1 MNVEAIQAGSTV
13 KFNIPGRNFRL
24 IETTGPV
31 NVTFYRR
38 GAEIAES
45 FQVEAGYSE
54 KWEQDSEGFE
64 QVEFYSATAQTIKFA
79 VRMES
84 SVSYDRAVGNVAVV
98 SMPAEAAAFSGIQ
111 VTVTNVSSNI
121 SGAGNHSRYL
131 LIQNKSA
138 SGNVWVCMDGTAATQ
153 SKGVKIPPGGSIEL
167 AKLVPAL
174 TVTAIGDI
182 ASNPDVCVWRV

>member
-1 MNVEAIQAGSTV
+1 MNVEAIQAGATV

-45 FQVEAGYSE
+45 VQVEAGYSE

-84 SVSYDRAVGNVAVV
+84 SVSYDRAVGNVAVTNN
-98 SMPAEAAAFSGIQ
+98 Q
-111 VTVTNVSSNI
+111 VATLVHEQKTVTTTAAGLVGANSSR
-121 SGAGNHSRYL
+121 RYVL
-131 LIQNKSA
+131 VQNKSS
-138 SGNVWVCMDGTAATQ
+138 SGNIWIRFDGGISNTT
-153 SKGVKIPPGGSIEL
+153 GVGIKIAPGGSFEMTGYTCTGSIN
-167 AKLVPAL
+167 
-174 TVTAIGDI
+174 AIGDI
-182 ASNPDVCVWRV
+182 AINPDVAVVQG

>member
-1 MNVEAIQAGSTV
+1 MNVEAIQAGATV

-45 FQVEAGYSE
+45 VQVEAGYSE
-54 KWEQDSEGFE
+54 KWERDSEGFE

-84 SVSYDRAVGNVAVV
+84 SVSYDRAVGNVAVTNN
-98 SMPAEAAAFSGIQ
+98 SGAFSFAAPA
-111 VTVTNVSSNI
+111 VANVSTNI
-121 SGAGNHSRYL
+121 CNAGSYSRYL

-138 SGNVWVCMDGTAATQ
+138 SGTIWVSLNGALANVTNGI
-153 SKGVKIPPGGSIEL
+153 KIPPGGSLEL
-167 AKLVPAL
+167 DSFLPVAQIN
-174 TVTAIGDI
+174 AIGDL
-182 ASNPDVCVWRV
+182 ASNTDVVVWRA

>member
-1 MNVEAIQAGSTV
+1 MNVEAIQAGATV

-45 FQVEAGYSE
+45 VQVEAGYSE

-84 SVSYDRAVGNVAVV
+84 SVSYDRAVGNVAV
-98 SMPAEAAAFSGIQ
+98 
-111 VTVTNVSSNI
+111 TNTAGGFASFAPVVGLV
-121 SGAGNHSRYL
+121 SGAVRPGAASRRYL
-131 LIQNKSA
+131 MIQNKHA
-138 SGNVWVCMDGTAATQ
+138 SGTIYIQPNASAATV
-153 SKGVKIPPGGSIEL
+153 GNGLRLGPGESLEL
-167 AKLVPAL
+167 SGFVP
-174 TVTAIGDI
+174 TGQITAIADVAMAAGD
-182 ASNPDVCVWRV
+182 VVVWESV

>member
-1 MNVEAIQAGSTV
+1 MNVEAIQAGATV

-45 FQVEAGYSE
+45 VQVEAGYSE

-84 SVSYDRAVGNVAVV
+84 SVSYDRAVGNVAVTNNAG
-98 SMPAEAAAFSGIQ
+98 PFTHGAK
-111 VTVTNVSSNI
+111 TVTNVSGGML
-121 SGAGNHSRYL
+121 GANANRRYL
-131 LIQNKSA
+131 LIQNKHA
-138 SGNVWVCMDGTAATQ
+138 SGTIWVVFQNIAATQ
-153 SKGVKIPPGGSIEL
+153 LAGVRIQPGGSIEL
-167 AKLVPAL
+167 DSFVP
-174 TVTAIGDI
+174 TGNINAIGDI
-182 ASNPDVCVWRV
+182 ASNGEVIVVDA

>member
-1 MNVEAIQAGSTV
+1 MNVEAIQAGATV

-45 FQVEAGYSE
+45 VQVEAGYSE

-84 SVSYDRAVGNVAVV
+84 SVSYDRAVGNVAVTNTGGTFNNT
-98 SMPAEAAAFSGIQ
+98 AK
-111 VTVTNVSSNI
+111 TVTNA
-121 SGAGNHSRYL
+121 SGGFLSANTLRRYL

-138 SGNVWVCMDGTAATQ
+138 SGNIWVCFGNGPATTAN
-153 SKGVKIPPGGSIEL
+153 GVKIPPGGSYEMQGFAPTNNIQ
-167 AKLVPAL
+167 
-174 TVTAIGDI
+174 AIGDI
-182 ASNPDVCVWRV
+182 ASNPEVLVVEG

>member
-1 MNVEAIQAGSTV
+1 MNVEAIQAGATV

-45 FQVEAGYSE
+45 VQVEAGYSE

-84 SVSYDRAVGNVAVV
+84 SVSYDRAVGNVAV
-98 SMPAEAAAFSGIQ
+98 
-111 VTVTNVSSNI
+111 TNVGGPFTHSNPSVPVASSLVVAAN
-121 SGAGNHSRYL
+121 AARRYL
-131 LIQNKSA
+131 MIQNKDVSLEIYVRTDSA
-138 SGNVWVCMDGTAATQ
+138 AGILNGLKVGPGDSLEFQGYVPTG
-153 SKGVKIPPGGSIEL
+153 SIYIGSPGGIN
-167 AKLVPAL
+167 
-174 TVTAIGDI
+174 
-182 ASNPDVCVWRV
+182 SNVVVVQG

>member
-1 MNVEAIQAGSTV
+1 MNVEAIQAGATV

-45 FQVEAGYSE
+45 VQVEAGYSE

-84 SVSYDRAVGNVAVV
+84 SVSYDRAVGNVAV
-98 SMPAEAAAFSGIQ
+98 
-111 VTVTNVSSNI
+111 TNVNGVMAQSTPTIGTTVFAPRPTNT
-121 SGAGNHSRYL
+121 GRRYL
-131 LIQNKSA
+131 FVQNQSPSA
-138 SGNVWVCMDGTAATQ
+138 DLWMNLTTNAAVGNGI
-153 SKGVKIPPGGSIEL
+153 KIPPGGSMEFQGF
-167 AKLVPAL
+167 VPTGSVSL
-174 TVTAIGDI
+174 I
-182 ASNPDVCVWRV
+182 ASAAGTPVYIMEGPY

>member
-1 MNVEAIQAGSTV
+1 MNVEAIQAGATV

-84 SVSYDRAVGNVAVV
+84 SVSYDRAVGNVAVTN
-98 SMPAEAAAFSGIQ
+98 MAGAFSFFSPTIGTASS
-111 VTVTNVSSNI
+111 TVRPAKSDR
-121 SGAGNHSRYL
+121 RYL

-138 SGNVWVCMDGTAATQ
+138 SVTMYVHLGGVNASIGNGL
-153 SKGVKIPPGGSIEL
+153 KIVPGGSAEFASFVPTGDVRVVSDVAASPGDCCVIE
-167 AKLVPAL
+167 
-174 TVTAIGDI
+174 G
-182 ASNPDVCVWRV
+182 